1 MPSVRS
7 LQAAEAHRAGADVAA
22 DAAALVAERYRQQL
36 VDVLAPAME
45 TQRRQLQQIATGILA
60 PAMETQRR
68 QLQQIATGILA
79 PAMETQRRQL
89 QQIAT
94 GILAPAMETQRRQL
108 QQIATGILAPA
119 METQRRQLQQIATG
133 MSRPPTFSPH
143 QLHQPSSKQTA
154 YDVASSEAIGLARH
168 DDRGHRFPCPGIP
181 GRQAGERSGGSVA
194 EPALCYRVL
203 VSASLRTLEVAL
215 QGAHTA
221 H

>member
-1 MPSVRS
+1 

-45 TQRRQLQQIATGILA
+45 A
-60 PAMETQRR
+60 
-68 QLQQIATGILA
+68 
-79 PAMETQRRQL
+79 QRRQL

-133 MSRPPTFSPH
+133 MVAAAYVQSPPAAPGPVPSRPPTTWPPARQLVLHAMMTAVIASLVLAYLDAKLASDPEEALLNLLFAIGFWY
-143 QLHQPSSKQTA
+143 QLHCELWK
-154 YDVASSEAIGLARH
+154 
-168 DDRGHRFPCPGIP
+168 
-181 GRQAGERSGGSVA
+181 
-194 EPALCYRVL
+194 
-203 VSASLRTLEVAL
+203 
-215 QGAHTA
+215 
-221 H
+221 

>member
-94 GILAPAMETQRRQL
+94 GILTPAMETQRRQL
-108 QQIATGILAPA
+108 QQIATRDPPP
-119 METQRRQLQQIATG
+119 
-133 MSRPPTFSPH
+133 SRPPTFSPTSCTR
-143 QLHQPSSKQTA
+143 PSSKQTA

-181 GRQAGERSGGSVA
+181 GRQPPASDPEER
-194 EPALCYRVL
+194 C
-203 VSASLRTLEVAL
+203 
-215 QGAHTA
+215 
-221 H
+221 